1 VIRND
6 CDRDHHAENN
16 PMIELRTLGGTQIL
30 QRGSPAR
37 TFRLQPKRLAVL
49 AYLAAARPRG
59 MHRRDSLLVM
69 FWPDDDEQRARNA
82 LSQTVHAIRRDV
94 GPQVLST
101 QGHELIG
108 IDPDA
113 LSCDAVQFE
122 ELLDRADLEDGLRL
136 YHGEFLRGLAIGD
149 ATGFDR
155 WQEGEAW
162 RLQRRAWKAAEALAD
177 AAESGG
183 NMIAAL
189 RWLEQAVELLPTDE
203 VLLRRLLTLTDSL
216 GDRAGALRAHER
228 FSALL
233 REEYGVDPSPETD
246 ALVKEIRGRR
256 TPLPKPTPVSQAR
269 SEIRSI
275 AVLPLQN
282 LTGRAED
289 EYFAD
294 GMTEMLTTE
303 LSGIGAIRVVS
314 RQSVR
319 AFKGSDRPLRDVTE
333 LLGVD
338 AVLEGSVLRAG
349 DRIRVVVQLVRVEPE
364 EHLWADA
371 YDRDMRDVFAM
382 YSEISQA
389 VSMEVAAKL
398 TGAEQRRLI
407 ERGRRAVDPVAY
419 DRFLRGVALFEQSQF
434 PEALE
439 QFHAAVNLEPD
450 FAEAHACT
458 AAALGRVAMIA
469 GPQLADPMRG
479 EVELALEQGP
489 DLEWAHAVLGS
500 WHMLFTY
507 DWQAAETA
515 FQRAMQA
522 KRRDP
527 RAHPEYGLFLVGQCR
542 FGEASAL
549 AAEWLDLDPGVGAQF
564 AIGWIQHKRRQFE
577 ASTEQLE
584 FVIDHWPGFAFAPFW
599 LAADY
604 ALLGRS
610 TEAIDIARRALDA
623 APWHSIGRGYAGAVF
638 GAAGAHDEAREILHS
653 FEAIGR
659 EGGHV
664 DPFNL
669 ALVHAGLGDNGDAL
683 TYLEQCAAAG
693 SVQNWIMAPEPFFDG
708 LRQEPRFREVLRRL
722 DLPNWTPPDSAES
735 SHFG

>member
-1 VIRND
+1 
-6 CDRDHHAENN
+6 
-16 PMIELRTLGGTQIL
+16 MIELRTLGVTQVL
-30 QRGSPAR
+30 QAGSSGR
-37 TFRLQPKRLAVL
+37 SFHLQPKRLAVL

-69 FWPDDDEQRARNA
+69 FWPEDEEQRARNA

-94 GPQVLST
+94 GQHVLQT

-108 IDPDA
+108 VDRA
-113 LSCDAVQFE
+113 SLSCDAVEFE
-122 ELLDRADLEDGLRL
+122 DRLDRGEPEEALEL
-136 YHGEFLRGLAIGD
+136 YRGEFLRGLPIGD
-149 ATGFDR
+149 AVGFDR
-155 WQEGEAW
+155 WQESEAW
-162 RLQRRAWKAAEALAD
+162 RLQRRAWKAAAALAD
-177 AAESGG
+177 SAEADG
-183 NMIAAL
+183 NLIAAL

-203 VLLRRLLTLTDSL
+203 VLLRRLLALTDSM
-216 GDRAGALRAHER
+216 GDRAGALRAYER
-228 FSALL
+228 FSALM
-233 REEYGVDPSPETD
+233 REEYGADPSPETE
-246 ALVKEIRGRR
+246 ALLAQIRGRR
-256 TPLPKPTPVSQAR
+256 TPLPRPPPVSPVRAA
-269 SEIRSI
+269 IRSI
-275 AVLPLQN
+275 AVLPLEN

-303 LSGIGAIRVVS
+303 LSGISALRVVS

-371 YDRDMRDVFAM
+371 YDREMRDVFAM
-382 YSEISQA
+382 YSEISRA
-389 VSMEVAAKL
+389 VSTEVTAKL
-398 TGAEQRRLI
+398 TGEEQRRLI
-407 ERGRRAVDPVAY
+407 QRGRRSVDPIAY

-439 QFHAAVNLEPD
+439 QFHAAVELAPD

-458 AAALGRVAMIA
+458 AAALGRVAMVV
-469 GPQLADPMRG
+469 GPQLADPMRR

-489 DLEWAHAVLGS
+489 DLQWAHAVLGS
-500 WHMLFTY
+500 WLMLFTY
-507 DWQAAETA
+507 DWRAAEAA

-522 KRRDP
+522 QWRDP

-542 FGEASAL
+542 FDEASAL

-564 AIGWIQHKRRQFE
+564 AIGWIQHKHRDFE
-577 ASTEQLE
+577 ASAEQLE

-599 LAADY
+599 QAANY

-610 TEAIDIARRALDA
+610 EEAVKLAHRALDA
-623 APWHSIGRGYAGAVF
+623 APWHSIGRGYTGAVF
-638 GAAGAHDEAREILHS
+638 GVAGAEDDARAILRS
-653 FEAIGR
+653 FEVIGR

-669 ALVHAGLGDNGDAL
+669 ALVHAGLGEDAEAL
-683 TYLEQCAAAG
+683 SQLERCASDG

-708 LRQEPRFREVLRRL
+708 LRHEPRFREVVRRL
-722 DLPNWTPPDSAES
+722 SLPDWTPPINVARLP
-735 SHFG
+735 SHPAG

>member
-1 VIRND
+1 
-6 CDRDHHAENN
+6 
-16 PMIELRTLGGTQIL
+16 MIELRTLGVTQVL
-30 QRGSPAR
+30 QRGPPDRS
-37 TFRLQPKRLAVL
+37 FHLQPKRLAVL

-69 FWPDDDEQRARNA
+69 FWPDEDEQRARNA
-82 LSQTVHAIRRDV
+82 LSQTIHAIRRDV
-94 GPQVLST
+94 GPQVLLT

-108 IDPDA
+108 IDA
-113 LSCDAVQFE
+113 EGLSCDAVKFE
-122 ELLDRADLEDGLRL
+122 ELLDREDLEEGLRL
-136 YHGEFLRGLAIGD
+136 YRGEFLHGLAIGD

-155 WQEGEAW
+155 WQESEAW
-162 RLQRRAWKAAEALAD
+162 RLQRRAWKAAETLAD

-183 NMIAAL
+183 NMIAAVH
-189 RWLEQAVELLPTDE
+189 WLEQAVEFLPTDE

-216 GDRAGALRAHER
+216 GDRGGALRAHER
-228 FSALL
+228 FSTLL
-233 REEYGVDPSPETD
+233 REEYGVDPSPETE
-246 ALVKEIRGRR
+246 ALVGEIRGRR
-256 TPLPKPTPVSQAR
+256 TPMPAPAPTSPAR
-269 SEIRSI
+269 SVIRSI
-275 AVLPLQN
+275 AVLPLEN
-282 LTGRAED
+282 LTGRSED
-289 EYFAD
+289 EYVAD

-303 LSGIGAIRVVS
+303 LSGIGSIRVVS

-319 AFKGSDRPLRDVTE
+319 AFKGSDRPLRDVTD

-371 YDRDMRDVFAM
+371 YDRDMRDVFAL
-382 YSEISQA
+382 YSEISRA
-389 VSMEVAAKL
+389 VSKEVAAKL
-398 TGAEQRRLI
+398 TGAEQRRLT
-407 ERGRRAVDPVAY
+407 RRAQLSVDPVAY

-439 QFHAAVNLEPD
+439 QFHAAVELEPD

-469 GPQLADPMRG
+469 GPQLADPMRR

-489 DLEWAHAVLGS
+489 DLQWAHAVLGS

-507 DWQAAETA
+507 DWQAAEAA
-515 FQRAMQA
+515 FQRAMEA
-522 KRRDP
+522 RRRDP

-542 FGEASAL
+542 FDEASAL

-564 AIGWIQHKRRQFE
+564 AIGWMQHKRRELE

-584 FVIDHWPGFAFAPFW
+584 FVIDHWPGFVFAPFW
-599 LAADY
+599 LAANY

-610 TEAIDIARRALDA
+610 ADAIDVARRALKA
-623 APWHSIGRGYAGAVF
+623 APWHSIGRGYAGAAF
-638 GAAGAHDEAREILHS
+638 GVAGALDEARGILGS
-653 FEAIGR
+653 FEAIGH

-669 ALVHAGLGDNGDAL
+669 ALVHAGLGENDDAL
-683 TYLEQCAAAG
+683 ACLEQCASAG

-708 LRQEPRFREVLRRL
+708 LRQEPRFGEVLRRL
-722 DLPNWTPPDSAES
+722 RLPQLDDRR
-735 SHFG
+735 